1 MSGLKRLL
9 QIAFTIGGYMVWW
22 LLVRLHLWRAR
33 TTPAQRLRCTL
44 ERLGTTFVKLGQ
56 GLSLHRDLL
65 PEDYIHEL
73 QRLQNRVAPFSN
85 DVAAHEVAQ
94 ALGHPIA
101 ELFAEFESHPLA
113 AGSIAQVH
121 EARMRDGRRV
131 VVKIRRPNIKAEID
145 RDMRLLRG
153 VMRVLLT
160 LLPWLRRYEPLTI
173 IDEIWSNLRKET
185 DFRKEARHIKLFV
198 EAFEDSDRVQVPA
211 LIDGLYCESVMVQ
224 ELSSG
229 RRVDDPS
236 IREEGVQ
243 LAQAFVDAYLHQIF
257 VMGVFHGD
265 PHPGNLF
272 VMESGKLCFHD
283 FGIVGVLSPRMRRHL
298 AAFLLAFVHQ
308 DGEWLL
314 DAAVELG
321 LLAGDLP
328 RDEFRQKL
336 QEIIEEY
343 TGLPLKDWSLAEV
356 FLRVARL
363 GHGHHVR
370 LPHNLLVLIRA
381 MALVESAVRS
391 LDPEFNLIAG
401 LFAKAEALL
410 KSTAGAGSETG
421 WSRLRFEMASGMH
434 ELPAEFGALIH
445 RLRANGVELRLQHHG
460 LEQLEG
466 HIDRSSNRVA
476 LALVT
481 LGLYI
486 ASSLL
491 MLNSIGPRFG
501 DIPLL
506 AAAGYALALWL
517 TLRLA
522 RGISRSGR
530 L

>member
-1 MSGLKRLL
+1 MSSLKRLL
-9 QIAFTIGGYMVWW
+9 QITFTIGGYLFWW
-22 LLVRLHLWRAR
+22 LLVRLHLRR
-33 TTPAQRLRCTL
+33 TAITPAQQLRGTL
-44 ERLGTTFVKLGQ
+44 ERLGTAFVKLGQ

-65 PEDYIHEL
+65 SEEYIQEL
-73 QRLQNRVAPFSN
+73 QCLQDRVAPFAN
-85 DVAAHEVAQ
+85 DVAAREVEN
-94 ALGHPIA
+94 ALGRPIA
-101 ELFAEFESHPLA
+101 ELFAEFESQPLA
-113 AGSIAQVH
+113 AASIAQVH
-121 EARMRDGRRV
+121 KAQMPDGRRV
-131 VVKIRRPNIKAEID
+131 VVKIRRPHIKAEID

-160 LLPWLRRYEPLTI
+160 LSPWLRRYEPLAI

-185 DFRKEARHIKLFV
+185 DFRKEAHQITHFV
-198 EAFEDSDRVQVPA
+198 EAFRDSDTVYVPA
-211 LIDGLYCESVMVQ
+211 LIDGLYCESVLVQ
-224 ELSSG
+224 EMSSG
-229 RRVDDPS
+229 RRVDDPT
-236 IREEGVQ
+236 IGEQGPR
-243 LAQAFVDAYLHQIF
+243 LAQAFVEAYLQQVF

-272 VMESGKLCFHD
+272 VMASGTLCFHD
-283 FGIVGVLSPRMRRHL
+283 FGIVGVLSPRTRRHL

-321 LLAGDLP
+321 LLEGDLK
-328 RDEFRQKL
+328 RDEFRQGL

-343 TGLPLKDWSLAEV
+343 AELPLKEWSLAEV

-363 GHGHHVR
+363 GEGRHVR
-370 LPHNLLVLIRA
+370 LPHNLLVLMRA
-381 MALVESAVRS
+381 MALMENAVRS
-391 LDPEFNLIAG
+391 LDPEFNLLGG
-401 LFAKAEALL
+401 LLAKAEAVL
-410 KSTAGAGSETG
+410 KATAGAGAETG
-421 WSRLRFEMASGMH
+421 WNRLRFEMASGAQ

-445 RLRANGVELRLQHHG
+445 RLRANGLEIRLQHHG
-460 LEQLEG
+460 MEHLEG
-466 HIDRSSNRVA
+466 HIDRASNRMA

-486 ASSLL
+486 AASLL
-491 MLNSIGPRFG
+491 MLNSIGPRLG

-506 AAAGYALALWL
+506 AAAGYALALWF